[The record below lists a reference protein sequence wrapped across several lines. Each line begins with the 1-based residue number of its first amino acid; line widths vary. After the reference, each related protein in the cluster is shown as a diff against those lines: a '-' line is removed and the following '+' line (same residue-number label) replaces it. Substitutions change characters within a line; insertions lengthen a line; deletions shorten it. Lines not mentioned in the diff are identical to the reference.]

1 LLSLSTIAY
10 LEGESGSALKLD
22 MLCHTYA
29 KDLEFIEKAIVHTND
44 LLMEFDKIDDCRK
57 LLDGSISMLIGIK
70 QSLGNPK
77 SLGEPKKSISNI
89 NPIVQNNL
97 PLEYALSTCY
107 LLKASLIIK
116 EIKPQGTIE
125 E

>member
-1 LLSLSTIAY
+1 
-10 LEGESGSALKLD
+10 

-29 KDLEFIEKAIVHTND
+29 KDLEFVEKAIVHTND

-107 LLKASLIIK
+107 LLKASLVIK
-116 EIKPQGTIE
+116 EIKLQGTIE